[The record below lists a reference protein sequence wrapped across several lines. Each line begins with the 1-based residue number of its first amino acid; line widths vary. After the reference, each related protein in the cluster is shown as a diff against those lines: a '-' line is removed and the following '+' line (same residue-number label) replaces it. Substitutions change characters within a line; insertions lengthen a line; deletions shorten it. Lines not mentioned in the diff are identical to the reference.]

1 MDYSNWLALIP
12 YMNTWTGWR
21 TMKNKAQGVWWW

>member
-1 MDYSNWLALIP
+1 MDYGNWLARIP

-21 TMKNKAQGVWWW
+21 TMQNKAQGVLWP